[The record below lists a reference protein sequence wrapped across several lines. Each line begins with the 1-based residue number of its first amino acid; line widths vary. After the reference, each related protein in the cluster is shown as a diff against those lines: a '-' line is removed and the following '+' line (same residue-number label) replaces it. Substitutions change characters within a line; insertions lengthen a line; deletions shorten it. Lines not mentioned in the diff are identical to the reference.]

1 MASQNPEIAEALA
14 FFRAK
19 KYAYASPMDVARALG
34 EGSTA
39 IHVVDVRN
47 PVAPIPTIIKG
58 AVWIP
63 EREIACRLD
72 ELPRDRTIVLVL
84 LGRMVHV
91 HATSAA
97 IPLLENGFVAKE
109 LNGGASRHGKRC
121 IYVRGVAE
129 RRAAAIV
136 RPAKAGLPNR
146 ARSAAYTLRQVPLD
160 QRAHV
165 AERESVMTPGMVSGR
180 GNGRNQAGREG
191 ATFGATVPAF
201 KRVWRVQCAGTAHV
215 DAGCNLALPP

>member
-1 MASQNPEIAEALA
+1 MLHGAARMASQNPEIAEALA

-19 KYAYASPMDVARALG
+19 KCAYASPMDVARALG

-72 ELPRDRTIVLVL
+72 ELPRNRTIVLVCWDVWCSL
-84 LGRMVHV
+84 
-91 HATSAA
+91 ATSAA

-109 LNGGASRHGKRC
+109 LNGGIKAWQTLHLPEVSLNA
-121 IYVRGVAE
+121 VR
-129 RRAAAIV
+129 
-136 RPAKAGLPNR
+136 RP
-146 ARSAAYTLRQVPLD
+146 
-160 QRAHV
+160 
-165 AERESVMTPGMVSGR
+165 
-180 GNGRNQAGREG
+180 
-191 ATFGATVPAF
+191 
-201 KRVWRVQCAGTAHV
+201 
-215 DAGCNLALPP
+215 

>member
-19 KYAYASPMDVARALG
+19 KCAYASPMDVARALG

-63 EREIACRLD
+63 EREIACR
-72 ELPRDRTIVLVL
+72 TIVLVCWDVWCSL
-84 LGRMVHV
+84 
-91 HATSAA
+91 ATSAA

-109 LNGGASRHGKRC
+109 LNGGIKAWQTLHLPEVSLNA
-121 IYVRGVAE
+121 VR
-129 RRAAAIV
+129 
-136 RPAKAGLPNR
+136 RP
-146 ARSAAYTLRQVPLD
+146 
-160 QRAHV
+160 
-165 AERESVMTPGMVSGR
+165 
-180 GNGRNQAGREG
+180 
-191 ATFGATVPAF
+191 
-201 KRVWRVQCAGTAHV
+201 
-215 DAGCNLALPP
+215 